1 MHVGKKY
8 NIIMYASDKF
18 FMHVTNMQLCMD
30 KYLLCMQVI
39 LVFMHGSMFAMH
51 QNLQFFF
58 FFFCLWTNVC
68 LLLWKNVCHVIK
80 MLIQYLATNCLSCS
94 TNSIFEV
101 VTYS

>member
-1 MHVGKKY
+1 MYAGKEY
-8 NIIMYASDKF
+8 NIIMYASDNF

-58 FFFCLWTNVC
+58 VYGQMFVFFYG
-68 LLLWKNVCHVIK
+68 K
-80 MLIQYLATNCLSCS
+80 MFAM
-94 TNSIFEV
+94 
-101 VTYS
+101 

>member
-1 MHVGKKY
+1 MHVRKEY
-8 NIIMYASDKF
+8 NIIMYASDNF
-18 FMHVTNMQLCMD
+18 FYACD
-30 KYLLCMQVI
+30 KHAAMYEQI
-39 LVFMHGSMFAMH
+39 FAMYASDTRFYAWINVCH
-51 QNLQFFF
+51 ASKFTIF